1 MVTIYK
7 PPVQLAWRKGSVETG
22 SFICINGPY
31 VLLWQQ
37 EEAEGMDHFNGTDYG
52 RDKFL

>member
-1 MVTIYK
+1 M
-7 PPVQLAWRKGSVETG
+7 ETG

-37 EEAEGMDHFNGTDYG
+37 EEAEGMDHLNV
-52 RDKFL
+52 RDCGSHRFL